1 MKKNLLFLFTLLAMG
16 LGFIACNDDD
26 DRIDYSDYYGW
37 RDENDAVMLR
47 YYSSLDKLKGSA
59 YFNDTIGSQS
69 EPFAPKCFYRVI
81 SSANEDSLRS
91 INRWFT
97 PYYTST
103 LKMHYTL
110 YDPKSV
116 MKKLPADDASLN
128 NAAVMD
134 KIFFDSENKADT
146 LESQQVTFF
155 ENFSCGSVIPGWG
168 DILQHMHIGDN
179 WLVCIPWYLAYG
191 QKGNTTIDPYS
202 NLYFRMQ
209 LVDITKLGGPTPPD
223 SGPKQ

>member
-1 MKKNLLFLFTLLAMG
+1 MKLLRNIFFIMAMG

-26 DRIDYSDYYGW
+26 DNRIDYRDYYEW
-37 RDENDAVMLR
+37 RDQNNDMTVLL
-47 YYSSLDKLKGSA
+47 YESIEKFGTKA
-59 YFNDTIGSQS
+59 YFNDTVRSLS
-69 EPFAPKCFYRVI
+69 EPFAPACFYRVI
-81 SSANEDSLRS
+81 ESANEDSLRA
-91 INRWFT
+91 INKWYT

-116 MKKLPADDASLN
+116 MKKLPEDLASLN

-146 LESQQVTFF
+146 LESMQVKFF
-155 ENFSCGSVIPGWG
+155 ENFTCGSVIIGWA
-168 DILQHMHIGDN
+168 DLLQHMHIGDN
-179 WLVCIPWYLAYG
+179 WLVCIPWIIAYG
-191 QKGNTTIDPYS
+191 QSGNTTIDPYS

-209 LVDITKLGGPTPPD
+209 LVDITSLGGPVPPE
-223 SGPKQ
+223 K